1 MVTTIGNLESMVSTA
16 TAAVTIN
23 ASNDLDLDGILNGV
37 DTDIDG
43 DGWINSADVFPYSSL
58 EWADTDNDGIGNN
71 ADLDDDGDG
80 VSDINDDGNY
90 DLFFGSASFSES
102 RLYLGTDDGNFIEN
116 ESSFKNDFIAEDVD
130 AEFFDVDGDKDLDL
144 YVVSAGNEFP
154 YSAESLRDRLYI
166 FENNQYKRKENL
178 SRYFL

>member
-1 MVTTIGNLESMVSTA
+1 MGAVSYQWANQDGDITGATSSTYTIGVCCDVLGDTYSVTASYTDAYGALESMVSTA

-71 ADLDDDGDG
+71 ACLLYTSPSPRDG
-80 VSDINDDGNY
+80 
-90 DLFFGSASFSES
+90 L
-102 RLYLGTDDGNFIEN
+102 
-116 ESSFKNDFIAEDVD
+116 
-130 AEFFDVDGDKDLDL
+130 
-144 YVVSAGNEFP
+144 
-154 YSAESLRDRLYI
+154 
-166 FENNQYKRKENL
+166 L
-178 SRYFL
+178 SRMPSSA